1 MPVLQKVVRST
12 KVKLVK
18 QNLRKDRSKTYQEA
32 LTSPAPR
39 EVTVTAAPEPVVRR
53 RLVTLDLHGVL
64 DTGPNQTC
72 EPDTIA
78 ALFTLSQVRKLE
90 FVVLSY
96 IGVNSSRLRQKAQS
110 FVSNLQAEFSRRF
123 GKCPIRELV
132 ITDERTGPNGKVPA
146 IKRLGAIAHID
157 DNYKICQEVIA
168 SSDAEACLV
177 TKRRLPWNAPRALYT
192 AGHVT
197 EALFNIFGDPFTAEE
212 ASETAADSSSS
223 KKR

>member
-1 MPVLQKVVRST
+1 MPVLPKVVRST
-12 KVKLVK
+12 RVKLVK

-32 LTSPAPR
+32 LMNPPPR
-39 EVTVTAAPEPVVRR
+39 EVTVTAAPEPVQQRK
-53 RLVTLDLHGVL
+53 LVTLDLHGVL

-72 EPDTIA
+72 EPDTVA
-78 ALFTLSQVRKLE
+78 ALFTLSEVRNLE

-96 IGVNSSRLRQKAQS
+96 IGANSHNLRQKAQS
-110 FVSNLQAEFSRRF
+110 FVSNLQEEFRRRF
-123 GKCPIRELV
+123 GRCPIRELI

-197 EALFNIFGDPFTAEE
+197 EALFKLFGDPLAADE
-212 ASETAADSSSS
+212 APETAASSSS
-223 KKR
+223 KQR